1 MITYGEL
8 KEKQRTRLLSKVVT
22 VENGAYAAL
31 FMDQVAWA
39 FEFRLDSKDRDMVW
53 DLWLHQFIEDRHAGK
68 RRNWGEE
75 ERVAFAKLVPLLG
88 AHLKE
93 GAEYLSD
100 SFPKVT
106 GYDLNETIML
116 DNIDCIP
123 QECAEAFIAFYK
135 RLFMQPG
142 VFHVWKA
149 GELLQKLANK
159 FGMDKVSPLA
169 SLAKEKRIIPDT
181 WNFSPK
187 KEIHSDGK
195 EGEV

>member
-1 MITYGEL
+1 
-8 KEKQRTRLLSKVVT
+8 
-22 VENGAYAAL
+22 
-31 FMDQVAWA
+31 
-39 FEFRLDSKDRDMVW
+39 
-53 DLWLHQFIEDRHAGK
+53 
-68 RRNWGEE
+68 
-75 ERVAFAKLVPLLG
+75 
-88 AHLKE
+88 
-93 GAEYLSD
+93 
-100 SFPKVT
+100 
-106 GYDLNETIML
+106 ML

-123 QECAEAFIAFYK
+123 QECAEAFIAFYM

-159 FGMDKVSPLA
+159 FRMDKVSSLA

-195 EGEV
+195 EGEA